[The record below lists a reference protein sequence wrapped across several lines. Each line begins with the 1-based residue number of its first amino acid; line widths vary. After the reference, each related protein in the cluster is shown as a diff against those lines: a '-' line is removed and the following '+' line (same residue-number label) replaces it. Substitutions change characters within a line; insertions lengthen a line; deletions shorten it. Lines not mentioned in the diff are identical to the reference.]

1 MHNVRKGAQ
10 VFTHSVILSVTML
23 LAVSLLRS
31 DPDVTSGTPDNNTV
45 AFPDAMKIYDSR
57 GEKIDPHA
65 DVSRLLR
72 KFIIA
77 STSNA

>member
-1 MHNVRKGAQ
+1 MHNVRKGTQ
-10 VFTHSVILSVTML
+10 VFTHSVILSVTMM
-23 LAVSLLRS
+23 LAVSLLHS
-31 DPDVTSGTPDNNTV
+31 DPDVTPGTTDNNTV
-45 AFPDAMKIYDSR
+45 ALPDATKIYDSR

-65 DVSRLLR
+65 CVSRLLR